1 MKILAIDDNP
11 DNLTA
16 LRAVIADRLP
26 GVEVLTAPDGP
37 SGLAMAQAED
47 PDVILLDIVM
57 PDMDGYAVCRALK
70 ADERL
75 QVIPVLFLT
84 ALKTDRDGRSMALE
98 AGCEGFLA
106 KPFDELELNTRLQ
119 AMAKI
124 KAATLIQRGDQAR
137 LASLVAERTRAL
149 QQSQHSMLNLLE
161 DLREE
166 NAARKASE
174 QLLQKSLVI
183 LKETGKMAKVGGWE
197 IDVETGI
204 ATWTEQTYHIFGMD
218 PSQGAPLLPE
228 GLSCYAPASRPI
240 MAQALQRAMKAGV
253 PYDLEV
259 ELITTKGNHRWV
271 HTNGQAIRENG
282 KIVRLA
288 GSIQD
293 ITERKQVEAVLAEQL
308 DELRRWQVATLGR
321 EGRVAELKHEVNAL
335 AARLGI
341 PLPYA
346 TPEELEQKAL
356 R

>member
-1 MKILAIDDNP
+1 
-11 DNLTA
+11 
-16 LRAVIADRLP
+16 
-26 GVEVLTAPDGP
+26 
-37 SGLAMAQAED
+37 
-47 PDVILLDIVM
+47 
-57 PDMDGYAVCRALK
+57 
-70 ADERL
+70 
-75 QVIPVLFLT
+75 
-84 ALKTDRDGRSMALE
+84 
-98 AGCEGFLA
+98 
-106 KPFDELELNTRLQ
+106 
-119 AMAKI
+119 
-124 KAATLIQRGDQAR
+124 
-137 LASLVAERTRAL
+137 
-149 QQSQHSMLNLLE
+149 
-161 DLREE
+161 
-166 NAARKASE
+166 
-174 QLLQKSLVI
+174 
-183 LKETGKMAKVGGWE
+183 
-197 IDVETGI
+197 
-204 ATWTEQTYHIFGMD
+204 
-218 PSQGAPLLPE
+218 
-228 GLSCYAPASRPI
+228 

-346 TPEELEQKAL
+346 TPEDLEQKVL